1 MVNRTTRIA
10 VIGGGMGGLTA
21 AIALTR
27 IAGVQVTVFEQA
39 RKLGDVGAGVTVA
52 PNAQRVL
59 DKLGVLEQIKK
70 AGATPDGHGVYQDAM
85 GNLVAEAAW
94 EDSAKQYRN
103 IGMYRPDLVNVLAQ
117 EVASDTIR
125 LGHRLTSIQAM
136 DTAVRLGF
144 ENGIQD
150 EFDAVVGA
158 DGIHSVVRDSLMQ
171 LPTPV
176 YSGFIAYRGVI
187 DADLLP
193 EDWPMIS
200 QVWMGEGKHFMCYPL
215 QQRKLFN
222 YVGFVPSDR
231 PLKESWSAPG
241 DVSELAA
248 QFEGEKWDPKLRR
261 FIQLIDKT
269 FWWGLYDHE
278 PLSNWSRGR
287 VTLLGDAAHA
297 MLPHAGQGV
306 NQAMEDS
313 ITLAFFLREAE
324 SADGIAEAFKR
335 YTAVRM
341 QRTAILQNSSRRS
354 GSQFDAQNEFEDI
367 KKRDADL
374 RAGRDFRRSVVFDY
388 DAVAVA
394 EKALKRFTGRILCS
408 HDIDQ
413 HHWHRQDGLGNCRSI
428 GASRSE
434 YPNHQAQGGGWLIR
448 GASGRRICGGRR

>member
-1 MVNRTTRIA
+1 MVNHTTRVA
-10 VIGGGMGGLTA
+10 VIGAGMGGLTA

-27 IAGVQVTVFEQA
+27 IAGVHVTVFEQA
-39 RKLGDVGAGVTVA
+39 KKLGDVGAGVTVA
-52 PNAQRVL
+52 PNGQRVL
-59 DKLGVLEQIKK
+59 DKLGVLEQVKH
-70 AGATPDGHGVYQDAM
+70 AGATPDGHGVYLDAM

-94 EDSAKQYRN
+94 EDSAKRYRN
-103 IGMYRPDLVNVLAQ
+103 IGMYRPDLVNVLSR
-117 EVASDTIR
+117 EVAPDTIH
-125 LGHRLTSIQAM
+125 LGHRLTSIQAL
-136 DTAVRLGF
+136 DRGVCVGF
-144 ENGIQD
+144 ENGVNG

-158 DGIHSVVRDSLMQ
+158 DGVHSVVRDALMRA
-171 LPTPV
+171 PAPV
-176 YSGFIAYRGVI
+176 YSGFIAFRGVL
-187 DADLLP
+187 DAALLP
-193 EDWPMIS
+193 DDWPMIS

-241 DVSELAA
+241 HVSELAA
-248 QFEGEKWDPKLRR
+248 EFEGEKWDPKLRH
-261 FIQLIDKT
+261 FVQLIDKT

-278 PLSNWSRGR
+278 PLTNWSRGR
-287 VTLLGDAAHA
+287 VTLLGDAAHT

-354 GSQFDAQNEFEDI
+354 GSQFDARNEFEDT

-374 RAGRDFRRSVVFDY
+374 RAGRDFRRSVLFDF
-388 DAVAVA
+388 DAVAAA
-394 EKALKRFTGRILCS
+394 EKALKRF
-408 HDIDQ
+408 
-413 HHWHRQDGLGNCRSI
+413 
-428 GASRSE
+428 
-434 YPNHQAQGGGWLIR
+434 
-448 GASGRRICGGRR
+448 RRI

>member
-1 MVNRTTRIA
+1 
-10 VIGGGMGGLTA
+10 
-21 AIALTR
+21 
-27 IAGVQVTVFEQA
+27 VFEQA
-39 RKLGDVGAGVTVA
+39 RALGDVGAGVTVA
-52 PNAQRVL
+52 PNGQRVL

-94 EDSAKQYRN
+94 EDSAKRYRN
-103 IGMYRPDLVNVLAQ
+103 IGMYRPDLVNVLVR
-117 EVASDTIR
+117 EVAADTIR
-125 LGHRLTSIQAM
+125 LGHRLTSIQAL

-158 DGIHSVVRDSLMQ
+158 DGIHSMVRDSLMQ
-171 LPTPV
+171 LPAPV
-176 YSGFIAYRGVI
+176 YSGFIAYRGVL
-187 DADLLP
+187 DANLLP

-241 DVSELAA
+241 DVSELAE
-248 QFEGEKWDPKLRR
+248 QFEGEKWDPKLRH

-278 PLSNWSRGR
+278 PLTNWSRGR
-287 VTLLGDAAHA
+287 VTLLGDAAHT

-324 SADGIAEAFKR
+324 GADGIAEAFKR

-341 QRTAILQNSSRRS
+341 QRTAILQYSSRRS
-354 GSQFDAQNEFEDI
+354 GSQFDAQNEFEDT

-374 RAGRDFRRSVVFDY
+374 RAGRDFRRSVLFDF
-388 DAVAVA
+388 DAVAAA
-394 EKALKRFTGRILCS
+394 EKALKRF
-408 HDIDQ
+408 
-413 HHWHRQDGLGNCRSI
+413 
-428 GASRSE
+428 
-434 YPNHQAQGGGWLIR
+434 
-448 GASGRRICGGRR
+448 RRI